1 MSNQDV
7 EVEETD
13 ENLGNRDSMIDTRE
27 EFRRLPCVLTD
38 LERLEYGESMARTV
52 VEIGKKEDER
62 KAAAEK
68 YKAEISE
75 LEKLKNIDARI
86 ISTGN
91 VEREVEV
98 RILLDY
104 RACSVRVS
112 RHDTGEV
119 IEHRPMTSLERQK
132 GMEF

>member
-1 MSNQDV
+1 MAKK
-7 EVEETD
+7 EVAIEETD
-13 ENLGNRDSMIDTRE
+13 EDLGNRDSMIDVRE
-27 EFRRLPCVLTD
+27 ERRLLPCVLTD
-38 LERLEYGESMARTV
+38 RERLEYGESMARTV

-68 YKAEISE
+68 FKAELSD
-75 LEKLKNIDARI
+75 LERQKNIDARI
-86 ISTGN
+86 ISTGKI
-91 VEREVEV
+91 EREVEV

-104 RACSVRVS
+104 RACSVRVT

-119 IEHRPMTSLERQK
+119 IEHRPMTNLERQK